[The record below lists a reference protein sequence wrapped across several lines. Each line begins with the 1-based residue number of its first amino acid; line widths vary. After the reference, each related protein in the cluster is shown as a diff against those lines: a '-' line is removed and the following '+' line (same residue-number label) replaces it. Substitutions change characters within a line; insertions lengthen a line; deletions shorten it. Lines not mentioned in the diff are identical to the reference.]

1 MDVSGLRLMYNLAI
15 LISASRRLPELWGY
29 RYGLIVFT
37 VLQTKVKQRLAK
49 TTEKALV
56 S

>member
-1 MDVSGLRLMYNLAI
+1 MSGLRLVYNLVI

-37 VLQTKVKQRLAK
+37 VLQTKVKQRLEVEK
-49 TTEKALV
+49 ITEKALV

>member
-1 MDVSGLRLMYNLAI
+1 MDVSGLRLGYNLAI

-37 VLQTKVKQRLAK
+37 ILQTKVKQRLAK
-49 TTEKALV
+49 ITEMAMV
-56 S
+56 Y